1 MAVEPSKSSNP
12 STKSNASAN
21 SATDANMTI
30 GRQLRNLL
38 IVIVATVLTVTV
50 FLGFRTQATTIS
62 LNELA
67 EDNTV
72 PLELALTNGKP
83 SLVEFYANW
92 CTSCQAMA
100 KDLGELKDNYQNQLN
115 FVMLNVDNSKWLPEM
130 LHYRVDGIPHFVF
143 LDSTG
148 ETVASVIGE
157 QPRSIMAANV
167 EALISGEN
175 LPYVQGRG
183 QTSTVEANPLAP
195 NSRPDD
201 PRSHS
206 GQVVNNT
213 QD

>member
-1 MAVEPSKSSNP
+1 MAVEPSQSSNP
-12 STKSNASAN
+12 STESDASAK
-21 SATDANMTI
+21 SPADASMTI
-30 GRQLRNLL
+30 GKQLRNLL
-38 IVIVATVLTVTV
+38 IVIVATILTVTV
-50 FLGFRTQATTIS
+50 FLGFRTQATTVS

-67 EDNTV
+67 EEGTV
-72 PLELALTNGKP
+72 PLEMALANGKP

-100 KDLGELKDNYQNQLN
+100 QDLGEIKDNYKDQLN

-143 LDSTG
+143 LNSTG
-148 ETVASVIGE
+148 ETIASVIGE

-167 EALISGEN
+167 EALISGDN

-183 QTSTVEANPLAP
+183 QTSTVDANPLTP

-206 GQVVNNT
+206 GQVVDGT

>member
-1 MAVEPSKSSNP
+1 MAVEPSKSSTQP
-12 STKSNASAN
+12 TESEPISRSTA
-21 SATDANMTI
+21 DADMTI
-30 GRQLRNLL
+30 GKQLRNLL
-38 IVIVATVLTVTV
+38 IVVVATVLTVTV
-50 FLGFRTQATTIS
+50 FLGFRTQATTVS

-67 EDNTV
+67 EDGTV
-72 PLELALTNGKP
+72 PLELALANGKP

-100 KDLGELKDNYQNQLN
+100 KDLGELKDNYKDQLN

-167 EALISGEN
+167 EALISGDG

-183 QTSTVEANPLAP
+183 QTSTVEAKPLAP

-206 GQVVNNT
+206 SQVVDNP

>member
-1 MAVEPSKSSNP
+1 MATEPSPSSTPTPSSASTAKSLSD
-12 STKSNASAN
+12 T
-21 SATDANMTI
+21 NMTI
-30 GRQLRNLL
+30 GKQLRNLL
-38 IVIVATVLTVTV
+38 IVVVATVLTVTV
-50 FLGFRTQATTIS
+50 FLGFRTQATTVS

-67 EDNTV
+67 EESTV
-72 PLELALTNGKP
+72 PLEMALANGKP

-100 KDLGELKDNYQNQLN
+100 KDLGELKDTYKEQLN

-143 LDSTG
+143 LDAAG

-175 LPYVQGRG
+175 LPYRQGRG

-206 GQVVNNT
+206 GQVVNAQN
-213 QD
+213 